1 MLQIRR
7 RALPL
12 FRYFEGESDHP
23 LGSLPRDDTAVHG
36 KFLHPTPVEEAA
48 GRRVQSLRVL
58 PNDDEIHLSGLPH
71 QLEPVVNLVSNVR
84 IEFRRADVRIEVQ
97 TETQSKDHA
106 DSGDIAVRE
115 YRLGKP
121 NRPEENRVRGF
132 A

>member
-1 MLQIRR
+1 
-7 RALPL
+7 
-12 FRYFEGESDHP
+12 
-23 LGSLPRDDTAVHG
+23 PRHDTAVPD
-36 KFLHPTPVEEAA
+36 KFLQLTPVEDAA
-48 GRRVQSLRVL
+48 GRRLQSLRVL
-58 PNDDEIHLSGLPH
+58 PTADEIRLSGLPH
-71 QLEPVVNLVSNVR
+71 PLAPVVNPVSNVR